1 MWKEQEHI
9 VVFCKAQYELYFEQD
24 THLFPRQMTSCNAN
38 QKDRKQIM
46 ICGDLRETLYYEL
59 ASCTR
64 LH

>member
-46 ICGDLRETLYYEL
+46 ICGDPGDLVL
-59 ASCTR
+59 
-64 LH
+64 